1 MEEVE
6 EEGLVCNKKRLRM
19 RKREGRGAAEANAG
33 GIGGEGKAKPTVV
46 ALRLLGQLGLVDLVL
61 SVGHDGDVL
70 AGVLVTGLLFTVAMM
85 ALVSALALLS
95 THCHKMEPPSLPS
108 PARAATTEVVVTG
121 LSPGETLSHS
131 SPKIYSPH

>member
-1 MEEVE
+1 MT
-6 EEGLVCNKKRLRM
+6 GLGQDQQPSRL
-19 RKREGRGAAEANAG
+19 
-33 GIGGEGKAKPTVV
+33 TVV
-46 ALRLLGQLGLVDLVL
+46 SLRLLGQLGLVDLVL

-131 SPKIYSPH
+131 SPQNIFSTLNITNNKWSVFV